1 MVSACRNYLILN
13 LNLIL
18 PDTREYRIGRYERM
32 RRSYLKEY
40 RKTLYNN
47 RMLEGMTEAL
57 KEADRMEWVR
67 CMNNIQNRAE
77 EIALHEFVYGL

>member
-1 MVSACRNYLILN
+1 MGSACRNYLIF
-13 LNLIL
+13 NLIL
-18 PDTREYRIGRYERM
+18 PDTREYRIGRYEGM

-57 KEADRMEWVR
+57 KEAVRMEWVR
-67 CMNNIQNRAE
+67 CMNNIQNCAE
-77 EIALHEFVYGL
+77 ETALHEFVYGL

>member
-1 MVSACRNYLILN
+1 MGSACRNYLILN
-13 LNLIL
+13 LLL

-67 CMNNIQNRAE
+67 CMNNIQSCAE
-77 EIALHEFVYGL
+77 ETALHELKYDL

>member
-1 MVSACRNYLILN
+1 MGSACRNYLI

-77 EIALHEFVYGL
+77 EIVLHEFVYGL

>member
-1 MVSACRNYLILN
+1 MGSACRNYLILN
-13 LNLIL
+13 LIL
-18 PDTREYRIGRYERM
+18 PDPREYRIGRYERM

>member
-1 MVSACRNYLILN
+1 MGSACRNYLILN

-67 CMNNIQNRAE
+67 CMNNIQNCAE

>member
-1 MVSACRNYLILN
+1 
-13 LNLIL
+13 
-18 PDTREYRIGRYERM
+18 M

-47 RMLEGMTEAL
+47 QMLEGMTEAL
-57 KEADRMEWVR
+57 KEADWMEWVR

-77 EIALHEFVYGL
+77 EIALHELVYGL

>member
-1 MVSACRNYLILN
+1 MGSACRNYLI

-77 EIALHEFVYGL
+77 EIVLHELVYGL

>member
-1 MVSACRNYLILN
+1 MGSACRNYLILN
-13 LNLIL
+13 LIL
-18 PDTREYRIGRYERM
+18 PNTREYRIGRYERM

-77 EIALHEFVYGL
+77 EIVLHELVYGL

>member
-1 MVSACRNYLILN
+1 MGSACRNYLILN
-13 LNLIL
+13 LIL
-18 PDTREYRIGRYERM
+18 PDIREYRIGRYERM

-40 RKTLYNN
+40 RKPLYNN

-67 CMNNIQNRAE
+67 CMNNIQNCAE
-77 EIALHEFVYGL
+77 ETALHEFVYGL

>member
-1 MVSACRNYLILN
+1 MGSACRNYLILN
-13 LNLIL
+13 LIL
-18 PDTREYRIGRYERM
+18 PDIREYRIGRYERM

-57 KEADRMEWVR
+57 KAAVRMEWVR
-67 CMNNIQNRAE
+67 CMNNIQNCAE

>member
-1 MVSACRNYLILN
+1 MICKGGGGSVCRNYLILN
-13 LNLIL
+13 FIL

-47 RMLEGMTEAL
+47 QMLEGMTEAL
-57 KEADRMEWVR
+57 KEAD
-67 CMNNIQNRAE
+67 
-77 EIALHEFVYGL
+77 

>member
-1 MVSACRNYLILN
+1 MGSACRNYLILN

-57 KEADRMEWVR
+57 KEADRMERVR
-67 CMNNIQNRAE
+67 CMNNIQNCAE

>member
-1 MVSACRNYLILN
+1 MVSACRNYLI

>member
-1 MVSACRNYLILN
+1 MVSVCRNYLI

-47 RMLEGMTEAL
+47 QMLEGMTEAL
-57 KEADRMEWVR
+57 KEAD
-67 CMNNIQNRAE
+67 
-77 EIALHEFVYGL
+77 